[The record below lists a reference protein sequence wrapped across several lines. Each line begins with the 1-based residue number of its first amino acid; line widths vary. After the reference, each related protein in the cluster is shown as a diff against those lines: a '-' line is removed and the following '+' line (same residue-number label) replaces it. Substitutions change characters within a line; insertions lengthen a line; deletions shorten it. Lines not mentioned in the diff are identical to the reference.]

1 MFRAE
6 VIADSSGKF
15 CGNGLTFNTIAEAQT
30 YVSDLMSRWILVTQT
45 RIIDMESE
53 AVVMVNGEH
62 RLT

>member
-15 CGNGLTFNTIAEAQT
+15 CGNGLTFETVTEAQT
-30 YVSDLMSRWILVTQT
+30 YVDNLMSRWTLVTQT
-45 RIIDMESE
+45 RIIDMESD